1 MKHLIL
7 LIGFLLIGLCS
18 NAQAN
23 EPFTYSSDSIIKNE
37 LSNSD
42 RKKIKKDKDTIKKQC
57 VVLDTIIDQLKSHN
71 ASVQELIEK
80 LKKKI
85 IIEAKK

>member
-7 LIGFLLIGLCS
+7 LIGFLLIGLYG

-37 LSNSD
+37 LSSSD
-42 RKKIKKDKDTIKKQC
+42 IKKIKKDKDTIKKQC